1 MMILMILKHYLRKS
15 KGETMNDTYEFD
27 TTEDIGGGGGA
38 GSGNYC
44 KVAGWYHATVA
55 TFSPGRSKK
64 GEPIKGIYLEFDVSA
79 GTVEG
84 QENKIIGFTL
94 WDPKLNASD
103 AGKLWAAK
111 KRTNLLL
118 AVDAMKPSQIGGRVT
133 LGNYEEIVSRQVC
146 LQIDLNDGGYAELAY
161 ADIYHVDDPACEHVP
176 KSAPDLSVIPAE
188 LRHAADYFSFRPKSN
203 ASPKPELSDDD
214 IAGL

>member
-1 MMILMILKHYLRKS
+1 MILKHYLRKS

-64 GEPIKGIYLEFDVSA
+64 GEP
-79 GTVEG
+79 
-84 QENKIIGFTL
+84 IIGFTL